1 MDLFRVPHLTTKTNA
16 EALHS
21 LGYLFLERVHFL
33 QLRLGLCQQASG
45 PSRTCTSHACNIT
58 QCTQFVPSRRPAFLC
73 AIACILSCLYI
84 AFNLTDSSR
93 ACACCSNTGSQS
105 SVFASSQRRQRASL
119 AMSSGEGAPLPPA
132 FAAGRAA
139 SSSVLILSS
148 SCSSRRRSP
157 TLRHKHEMYRQRAVR
172 RSMPLGADSNSVSRG
187 CCYLRELFALLTA
200 SSICQLCLGPRRWS
214 GRLLFDR
221 RTSAIP
227 GPDPLSTGDPNWQV
241 VVGGVVLGRFQRC
254 RNRLLLPQCVRG

>member
-16 EALHS
+16 KALHS
-21 LGYLFLERVHFL
+21 LGNLFLERVHFL

-45 PSRTCTSHACNIT
+45 PSRTSNACNIT

-93 ACACCSNTGSQS
+93 ACACFSNTGSQS

-119 AMSSGEGAPLPPA
+119 AMSSGEGAPPLPAA

-157 TLRHKHEMYRQRAVR
+157 TLRHNHEMYRQRAVR
-172 RSMPLGADSNSVSRG
+172 RSMGANSNFVSRG
-187 CCYLRELFALLTA
+187 YYLRELFALLTA
-200 SSICQLCLGPRRWS
+200 SSICQLCLGQRRWS
-214 GRLLFDR
+214 WRLLFDR

-227 GPDPLSTGDPNWQV
+227 GPDPLSTGD
-241 VVGGVVLGRFQRC
+241 
-254 RNRLLLPQCVRG
+254 